1 LIPPYLLQRLS
12 LLARKSPV
20 DNSQNPLY
28 KAQIAGAENT
38 SRSFCTLQQA

>member
-1 LIPPYLLQRLS
+1 LIPPYLPRRLS

-38 SRSFCTLQQA
+38 RRSLFILRQA

>member
-1 LIPPYLLQRLS
+1 MIPPYLLQRLS
-12 LLARKSPV
+12 LLVRKSPV

-38 SRSFCTLQQA
+38 SRSLRALQQA